1 MIVLPIRVGAIQD
14 TLHLPCRTRWCAS
27 RGRRRLPRGKMTG
40 CESGVLCRSYRTCRR
55 AVSNGVVRKIA
66 LSEDSL
72 VAVVDRFH
80 AVLVFHIAWWQA
92 PDNFLRA
99 WRSCPEARS
108 CLDDQTGT
116 EFVR

>member
-1 MIVLPIRVGAIQD
+1 MYCTSRVGLGGA
-14 TLHLPCRTRWCAS
+14 RA
-27 RGRRRLPRGKMTG
+27 
-40 CESGVLCRSYRTCRR
+40 GVGGHYPETKCPVVNPGVPCRSYRTYRR
-55 AVSNGVVRKIA
+55 AVSNGVIRKIA

-72 VAVVDRFH
+72 VAVVRRFH
-80 AVLVFHIAWWQA
+80 AVLVFRIAWWQA

-108 CLDDQTGT
+108 CLDDLTGT